1 MSNITDL
8 INKSHLQKPK
18 KIDVK
23 IIYEK
28 FNWIFQ
34 KDKNCIISPD
44 SDGIMC
50 ALLMSKYLNWKVK
63 GFYDGKVLLFHK
75 DVVPK
80 DCVFLDMEIAI
91 KSIKS
96 VGQHLIIP
104 YQDVY
109 DEFGNGVF
117 DNCLS
122 PNQIR
127 GYDKKYF
134 RLKFPLATVH
144 FLISIL
150 HHHYEIK
157 LSERSIYPLLFTDG
171 LFNVLFKYPEN
182 VNDWFNC
189 LNINLESHPLN
200 KFFYQDKNTITHIM
214 KGMQEFFDKRD
225 ECGGSKE
232 KKNKKKIGRGDYLN
246 ISNKQGEPINITQ
259 NNNLHS
265 IDQDNKENILKFIN
279 IVCND
284 FEWDFKKEDW
294 IFDNLKM
301 LKFEKDTLN
310 STDNNKKNL
319 TKENVKKIYMKKI
332 FSSAQT
338 AGSTLE
344 FTYLGD
350 LGEDSSL
357 FY

>member
-8 INKSHLQKPK
+8 LNKSHLQKPK
-18 KIDVK
+18 KIDIK

-63 GFYDGKVLLFHK
+63 GFYDGKVLLFQK

-80 DCVFLDMEIAI
+80 DCVFLDMEIAL

-109 DEFGNGVF
+109 DEFGNGEF

-122 PNQIR
+122 PNQMR
-127 GYDKKYF
+127 GYDKKFF

-150 HHHYEIK
+150 YKHFDIK
-157 LSERSIYPLLFTDG
+157 LSERAIYPLLFTDG
-171 LFNVLFKYPEN
+171 LFNVLFSYPEN

-189 LNINLESHPLN
+189 LSINSIDNPLN
-200 KFFYQDKNTITHIM
+200 KFFYKDKNTINHIM
-214 KGMQEFFDKRD
+214 KGMQIFFDKRD
-225 ECGGSKE
+225 ECGG
-232 KKNKKKIGRGDYLN
+232 NKVLGRGDKLI
-246 ISNKQGEPINITQ
+246 ISNKDGPKNIYKKDSFYNINE
-259 NNNLHS
+259 
-265 IDQDNKENILKFIN
+265 ENVKNIKKFIN
-279 IVCND
+279 IICND
-284 FEWDFKKEDW
+284 FEWDFKNDW
-294 IFDNLKM
+294 SFDNFKM
-301 LKFEKDTLN
+301 LKFEKDSLN

-319 TKENVKKIYMKKI
+319 TKENVKNIYMKKI

-344 FTYLGD
+344 FTYLGNLD
-350 LGEDSSL
+350 ENANL

>member
-8 INKSHLQKPK
+8 INRSHLQKPK
-18 KIDVK
+18 KISTK
-23 IIYEK
+23 IINEK
-28 FNWIFQ
+28 FSWIFE

-63 GFYDGKVLLFHK
+63 GFYDGKVLLFQK

-80 DCVFLDMEIAI
+80 DCVFLDMEIAL

-109 DEFGNGVF
+109 DKFGNGVF

-122 PNQIR
+122 PNQMR
-127 GYDKKYF
+127 GYDKNFF
-134 RLKFPLATVH
+134 RLKFPMATVH

-150 HHHYEIK
+150 YHHFEIK
-157 LSERSIYPLLFTDG
+157 LSERAIYPLLFTDG
-171 LFNVLFKYPEN
+171 LFNIMFKYPEN

-189 LNINLESHPLN
+189 LSIDSIDNPLN
-200 KFFYQDKNTITHIM
+200 KFFYKDKNTINHIM

-225 ECGGSKE
+225 ECGP
-232 KKNKKKIGRGDYLN
+232 NKKIGRGDYLN
-246 ISNKQGEPINITQ
+246 ISNKDGQPINITQ
-259 NNNLHS
+259 NNNLYS

-279 IVCND
+279 YVSED
-284 FEWDFKKEDW
+284 FEWNFQKDDW

-301 LKFEKDTLN
+301 LKFQKDSLN
-310 STDNNKKNL
+310 SGDSNKKNL
-319 TKENVKKIYMKKI
+319 TKKNVKDIYDSKI

-338 AGSTLE
+338 KGNVLE

-350 LGEDSSL
+350 LGENNSL